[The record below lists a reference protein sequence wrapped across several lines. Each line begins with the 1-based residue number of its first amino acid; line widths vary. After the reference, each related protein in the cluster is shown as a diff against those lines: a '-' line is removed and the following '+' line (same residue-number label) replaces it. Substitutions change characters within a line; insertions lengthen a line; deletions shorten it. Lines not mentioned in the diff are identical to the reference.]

1 MTTMNAAPSYATET
15 PTQTRLRLLD
25 AAEVLFAEN
34 GFRGAS
40 VRDITQQAGCNLAAV
55 NYHFGGKVNL
65 YREVVMRRLAA
76 LRAGRIEAVK
86 AAMSRSGGEATVED
100 VVAAFG
106 TAFLEPLIAS
116 AAGRR
121 WMNLMTR
128 EMLDPQLPSDLIHNE
143 MMVPMRREL
152 VTALERVCPGLA
164 DDTAELCM
172 HSLIGQLVH
181 LERLQ
186 RSAERD
192 TEGGGFAAYS
202 FERMLTHTVAF
213 TSAAIRALANGARQ

>member
-1 MTTMNAAPSYATET
+1 MTTLNAVPAFAAET

-25 AAEVLFAEN
+25 AAEVLFAEH

-65 YREVVMRRLAA
+65 YREVVLRRLAA

-86 AAMSRSGGEATVED
+86 AAMSRSGGEATVEELIES
-100 VVAAFG
+100 FSI
-106 TAFLEPLIAS
+106 AFLEPLVSS

-128 EMLDPQLPSDLIHNE
+128 EILDPQLPSDLFYNE
-143 MMVPMRREL
+143 MMVPVRREF
-152 VTALERVCPGLA
+152 VGALERVCPGLDQAAA
-164 DDTAELCM
+164 DLCM
-172 HSLIGQLVH
+172 HSLIAQLVH
-181 LERLQ
+181 VERLQ
-186 RSAERD
+186 R
-192 TEGGGFAAYS
+192 
-202 FERMLTHTVAF
+202 
-213 TSAAIRALANGARQ
+213 

>member
-1 MTTMNAAPSYATET
+1 MSTSETVSET

-25 AAEVLFAEN
+25 AAELLFAEH

-65 YREVVMRRLAA
+65 YREVVLRRLAA
-76 LRAGRIEAVK
+76 LRAGRIESVK
-86 AAMSRSGGEATVED
+86 AAMNRSGHEATVEELIE
-100 VVAAFG
+100 AFS
-106 TAFLEPLIAS
+106 TAFLEPLVTS

-128 EMLDPQLPSDLIHNE
+128 EILDPQLPSDLFYNE
-143 MMVPMRREL
+143 MMVPVRREL
-152 VTALERVCPGLA
+152 VSALERVAPGLDEATA
-164 DDTAELCM
+164 DLCM

-181 LERLQ
+181 AEKIQ
-186 RSAERD
+186 RTAERD
-192 TEGGGFAAYS
+192 ADSAYAAYS
-202 FERMLTHTVAF
+202 ADRMLTHVVRF
-213 TSAAIRALANGARQ
+213 TSAAVRALAQEAGR

>member
-1 MTTMNAAPSYATET
+1 MTTMNAVPSLAAET

-25 AAEVLFAEN
+25 AAEVLFAEH

-65 YREVVMRRLAA
+65 YREVVLRRLAA

-86 AAMSRSGGEATVED
+86 AAMSRSGGEATVEELIES
-100 VVAAFG
+100 FG
-106 TAFLEPLIAS
+106 TAFLEPLVSS

-128 EMLDPQLPSDLIHNE
+128 EILDPQLPSDLFYNE
-143 MMVPMRREL
+143 MMVPVRREL
-152 VTALERVCPGLA
+152 TGALERVCPGLDEDAA
-164 DDTAELCM
+164 DLCM
-172 HSLIGQLVH
+172 HSLIAQLVH
-181 LERLQ
+181 VERLQ

-192 TEGGGFAAYS
+192 KDSGVGGYS
-202 FERMLTHTVAF
+202 FDRMLAHTVRF
-213 TSAAIRALANGARQ
+213 TSAAIRAIAAEGRR

>member
-1 MTTMNAAPSYATET
+1 MTTMNAAASVAAET

-65 YREVVMRRLAA
+65 YREVVLRRLAA

-86 AAMSRSGGEATVED
+86 AAMARSGDEATVEEL
-100 VVAAFG
+100 VESFG
-106 TAFLEPLIAS
+106 TAFLEPLISS

-128 EMLDPQLPSDLIHNE
+128 EILDPQLPSDLIYKE

-152 VTALERVCPGLA
+152 VSALERVCPGLT
-164 DDTAELCM
+164 DDVAELCM

-192 TEGGGFAAYS
+192 AEGGGLAPFS
-202 FERMLTHTVAF
+202 FERMLAHTVRF
-213 TSAAIRALANGARQ
+213 TSAAIRALAAGARQ